1 MLISIE
7 YTEQYWSHYHLQVVT
22 QPKSR
27 TLRDHIVFFFIKIFL
42 IKQEFAIIVL
52 VKSFLQCNY
61 TSIQLME

>member
-27 TLRDHIVFFFIKIFL
+27 TLRDHIVFFLLKYF
-42 IKQEFAIIVL
+42 
-52 VKSFLQCNY
+52 
-61 TSIQLME
+61 